1 MINIEIPGEGELK
14 IEHIVFDVNGTLAV
28 DGILPPEVFSLLE
41 VLSEKVKIHLLT
53 ADTHGKQS
61 DIDQQL
67 GITAIRVKE
76 GCEAEQ
82 KAAYLGKL
90 GAEHSAAVGQGA
102 NDSLMLKEARIGIC
116 ILSEEGAALETLLQ
130 ADLVVPDIV
139 SALTIFNHPA
149 RLVASLR
156 K

>member
-1 MINIEIPGEGELK
+1 MISVEIPGEGTLQ
-14 IEHIVFDVNGTLAV
+14 IEHVVFDVNGTLAV
-28 DGILPPEVFSLLE
+28 DGILLPEVLSLLKI
-41 VLSEKVKIHLLT
+41 LSEKVKIHLLT

-61 DIDQQL
+61 EIDLQL
-67 GITAIRVKE
+67 GITAVRVKE
-76 GCEAEQ
+76 GREAEQ

-130 ADLVVPDIV
+130 ADLVVPDII
-139 SALTIFNHPA
+139 SALTILNHPA
-149 RLVASLR
+149 RMVASLR

>member
-1 MINIEIPGEGELK
+1 MINVEIPGEGKLQIK
-14 IEHIVFDVNGTLAV
+14 HVVFDVNGTLAV
-28 DGILPPEVFSLLE
+28 DGILLPE
-41 VLSEKVKIHLLT
+41 VLSPLKILSTKVKIHLLT

-61 DIDQQL
+61 EIDLQL
-67 GITAIRVKE
+67 GITAVRVKE
-76 GCEAEQ
+76 GMESEQ

-116 ILSEEGAALETLLQ
+116 ILSKEGAALETLLQ
-130 ADLVVPDIV
+130 ADLVVPDIG
-139 SALTIFNHPA
+139 SALTILNHPA
-149 RLVASLR
+149 RMVASLR

>member
-1 MINIEIPGEGELK
+1 MINVEIPGEGELQ
-14 IEHIVFDVNGTLAV
+14 IEHVVFDVNGTLAV
-28 DGILPPEVFSLLE
+28 DGILLPEVISLLK

-61 DIDQQL
+61 EIDQQL

-76 GCEAEQ
+76 GSEAEQ
-82 KAAYLGKL
+82 KAAYLVKL
-90 GAEHSAAVGQGA
+90 GAEHSAAIGQGA
-102 NDSLMLKEARIGIC
+102 NDSLLLKEARIGIC
-116 ILSEEGAALETLLQ
+116 ILSKEGASLETLLQ

-139 SALTIFNHPA
+139 SALTILNHPA